1 MSVFDKIA
9 KDSANQAGALIGNV
23 ASESARN
30 ATAQGIQGMDLFRE
44 VAEKKRNVAFDK
56 AKGNLFEYIEAAKF
70 NTEAAKQASALK
82 AVVTDSVG
90 RPRDAAD
97 IEIMKDGAVVRQVQA
112 KFSDSQNAAADSV
125 FMQKR
130 DKYTGM
136 QRLIRKEDNYVDKAT
151 GESTSLLKKAKS
163 LAQQRAE
170 GNGVYK
176 EQYKDV
182 AENITDEL
190 HHENISSGGTTL
202 DEVRG
207 AYESPVEYGNGFEK
221 QQVKAEMKVSAKNMA
236 AASMVTSG
244 IVSGVMNM
252 FSVLKMR
259 KN

>member
-1 MSVFDKIA
+1 MSIFDKIA

-30 ATAQGIQGMDLFRE
+30 ATAQGIKGMDLFRE
-44 VAEKKRNVAFDK
+44 VAEKKRNVAFDQ

-70 NTEAAKQASALK
+70 NTEAAKQASELK

-90 RPRDAAD
+90 RPHDAAD
-97 IEIMKDGAVVRQVQA
+97 IEIMKDGAVVKQVQA

-130 DKYTGM
+130 DKYAGM

-202 DEVRG
+202 AEVKG
-207 AYESPVEYGNGFEK
+207 AYESPVEYANGFEK
-221 QQVKAEMKVSAKNMA
+221 QQVKAEMKV
-236 AASMVTSG
+236 
-244 IVSGVMNM
+244 
-252 FSVLKMR
+252 
-259 KN
+259 

>member
-1 MSVFDKIA
+1 MSIFDKIA

-44 VAEKKRNVAFDK
+44 VAEKKRNVAFDQ

-70 NTEAAKQASALK
+70 NTEAAKQASELK

-90 RPRDAAD
+90 RPHDAAD

-130 DKYTGM
+130 DKYAGM

-170 GNGVYK
+170 GNRVYK
-176 EQYKDV
+176 K
-182 AENITDEL
+182 
-190 HHENISSGGTTL
+190 
-202 DEVRG
+202 
-207 AYESPVEYGNGFEK
+207 
-221 QQVKAEMKVSAKNMA
+221 
-236 AASMVTSG
+236 
-244 IVSGVMNM
+244 
-252 FSVLKMR
+252 
-259 KN
+259 